1 MHRAAMLCVAALV
14 VGCGGGGSDA
24 LRVSLDDVD
33 PSGFFWTIRAT
44 CTGGHLEVEFRPGEQ
59 LSVPGSATH
68 RARRSPSNA
77 GSPSASQSQTR
88 SFVATRQQ
96 AQTWP
101 KRPSSRRD
109 SPVSPTVLL
118 WSRPTRS
125 GCRTPSAVAASASG
139 AAATQS
145 SQGRSR
151 GRSCSRIR
159 PRSCSGGGS
168 SADRR
173 SEFLRLLPARDALS
187 FPLFPLISSAR
198 GNAALLARN
207 QVVSPASALGGRKTT
222 AGGVT
227 GRRYQKNGLVHV
239 ASTRSPQTSG
249 PRYRNLPRRL
259 GIRARLRPAGS
270 SSGCG

>member
-1 MHRAAMLCVAALV
+1 MLCVAALV

-88 SFVATRQQ
+88 SFVAARPRQQ

-125 GCRTPSAVAASASG
+125 GRRTPSAASASG

-173 SEFLRLLPARDALS
+173 SEPGERPDLPPARDARLDAGRAADDPKHRHGGIDCLS
-187 FPLFPLISSAR
+187 RTSGAISRHSAR
-198 GNAALLARN
+198 
-207 QVVSPASALGGRKTT
+207 
-222 AGGVT
+222 
-227 GRRYQKNGLVHV
+227 
-239 ASTRSPQTSG
+239 PQ
-249 PRYRNLPRRL
+249 
-259 GIRARLRPAGS
+259 
-270 SSGCG
+270 